1 MARIINPMTSTI
13 FWSVISFLILFFV
26 MWRFVFKPVNKMVD
40 KRNSEIR
47 DNINEAEKQKDE
59 AMIKLEQQKTLLE
72 DAKKQAEQI
81 LENSREAAKKI
92 KEEIEESAH
101 EKSRKLM
108 EDTIAEINRE
118 KEKSLE
124 EVRDRIV
131 DIALKATEKIISEKL
146 SEEDHKRI
154 IEENIKEI
162 GKTVER

>member
-1 MARIINPMTSTI
+1 
-13 FWSVISFLILFFV
+13 
-26 MWRFVFKPVNKMVD
+26 
-40 KRNSEIR
+40 
-47 DNINEAEKQKDE
+47 
-59 AMIKLEQQKTLLE
+59 
-72 DAKKQAEQI
+72 
-81 LENSREAAKKI
+81 AAKKI